1 MGTGKGSKGD
11 RKPDR
16 MLGFCLQVGP
26 SIRARPRPAKDGQP
40 YLEMSPANYPVS
52 GFPLWFVS
60 IVVLP
65 SFSPQ
70 NGELSLKPIRC
81 IGIIDVRTFRR
92 CGKLYEINF
101 ATCTRE
107 LAGRAGCQS
116 VAKD

>member
-1 MGTGKGSKGD
+1 
-11 RKPDR
+11 
-16 MLGFCLQVGP
+16 MLGALGRAWLSEP
-26 SIRARPRPAKDGQP
+26 AAELDMIRMTFRRTDGSESRPYPRQP
-40 YLEMSPANYPVS
+40 PANYPVS

-60 IVVLP
+60 IVVVP
-65 SFSPQ
+65 SFSPP
-70 NGELSLKPIRC
+70 NGELSLQPIRC
-81 IGIIDVRTFRR
+81 IGFIDVRTFRR

>member
-1 MGTGKGSKGD
+1 MLAWALGRAWLSEPAAELDMIRMTFRRTDGSE
-11 RKPDR
+11 
-16 MLGFCLQVGP
+16 
-26 SIRARPRPAKDGQP
+26 SRPYPRQP
-40 YLEMSPANYPVS
+40 PANYPVS

-60 IVVLP
+60 IVVVP
-65 SFSPQ
+65 SFSPP
-70 NGELSLKPIRC
+70 NGELSLQPIRC
-81 IGIIDVRTFRR
+81 IGFIDVRTFRR

>member
-1 MGTGKGSKGD
+1 
-11 RKPDR
+11 
-16 MLGFCLQVGP
+16 MLGFCLEVGP

-40 YLEMSPANYPVS
+40 YLEMSQANYPVS

-70 NGELSLKPIRC
+70 IGGLSLKPIRC

>member
-1 MGTGKGSKGD
+1 MLAWALGRAWLSEPAAELDMIRMTFRRTDGSE
-11 RKPDR
+11 
-16 MLGFCLQVGP
+16 
-26 SIRARPRPAKDGQP
+26 SRPYPRQP
-40 YLEMSPANYPVS
+40 PANYPVS

-60 IVVLP
+60 IVVVP

-70 NGELSLKPIRC
+70 IGELSLKPIRC